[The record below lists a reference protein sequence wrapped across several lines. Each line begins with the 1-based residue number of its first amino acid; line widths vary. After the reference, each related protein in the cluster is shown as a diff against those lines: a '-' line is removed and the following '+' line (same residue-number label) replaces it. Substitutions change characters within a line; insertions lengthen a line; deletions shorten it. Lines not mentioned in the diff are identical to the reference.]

1 MTAPA
6 SSLTTVEARD
16 RLSEV
21 INRAAFGKERVVL
34 TRRGKPLVALVPIE
48 DVEALEALEDQRD
61 AQEIRDRLSEWKRDA
76 TTLRASGEDDNGSI
90 PLDEVARRHGIALRK
105 TEE

>member
-1 MTAPA
+1 MTAPS
-6 SSLTTVEARD
+6 SSLSTVEARD

-61 AQEIRDRLSEWKRDA
+61 AQEVRDRLAEWKQEV
-76 TTLRASGEDDNGSI
+76 TTLRASGEDEGGAI
-90 PLDEVARRHGIALRK
+90 PLEEVARRHGVTLRK
-105 TEE
+105 AGE